1 MCAPSNFK
9 WFIIKLLLNI
19 YFYLWTIEHV
29 QYIKKIHL
37 QTKSNWLQSAV
48 TNWCISSN
56 SVNICT
62 LCNVKFKI
70 VQVIHDFNCYWH
82 FDERNEFYCEYAY
95 SKTSRNGNTS
105 FAHNNMYCTVY
116 NVHAY
121 QKFYETETVYFVDLM
136 TLMASPLRST
146 QNVLG

>member
-48 TNWCISSN
+48 TNWCISSI

-95 SKTSRNGNTS
+95 SKTFRNGNTS
-105 FAHNNMYCTVY
+105 FAHKCTMYMHIKNFMKPKLYILLTWWLWWRAHCVPRRMY
-116 NVHAY
+116 
-121 QKFYETETVYFVDLM
+121 
-136 TLMASPLRST
+136 
-146 QNVLG
+146 